1 MDEHRQKA
9 DRWTGQKRK
18 IRHEGCLSG
27 GLTSFGKCART
38 RVCCFTHHCL
48 SAKAFI
54 KQLSGNLAF
63 DLLTRSSKQDGGTA
77 NEAAQTEEAE
87 GQGGED
93 EEAGGG
99 EWMLGGGWVRGY
111 HVIS

>member
-1 MDEHRQKA
+1 MDEHRQKD

-27 GLTSFGKCART
+27 VLTSFGKCART

-54 KQLSGNLAF
+54 KQLSGNLSFRDIKA
-63 DLLTRSSKQDGGTA
+63 SDGGSA
-77 NEAAQTEEAE
+77 DEATQGEEAE

-99 EWMLGGGWVRGY
+99 EWMLGGGWVGG
-111 HVIS
+111 HCVIS